1 MNLLLK
7 ELDNNAKY
15 SELIKK
21 ISIKKSPVA
30 ISGLSNV
37 SEVELM
43 VHLQQ
48 TLNKPILLITY
59 NEIQAQK
66 LLDDFKFFTDKVY
79 FFPKKEIVTY
89 DYIAESKNLPYER
102 IEVLNQIY
110 KKQNIIVITSIE
122 CLKQKMITKDALYK
136 NVLKFKVGDI
146 CNLEN
151 LKQKLVDL
159 GYQRFELIDG
169 RGEFSIRGGIV
180 DVSLDDTTGVRIE
193 LWGDEIDS
201 IRKFNI
207 ISQRSIEQKEEIEI
221 YPAHEYV
228 LDNSLDKVVNNIQE
242 KVYSEELNNK
252 VENDIEQIINGEYL
266 SKIDKYFDSFY
277 EKQETI
283 YEYMNENSL
292 ILIDEYSKAISRS
305 KSIEVDNQNT
315 IKALIEK
322 ERIVPE
328 SLKNYVETEVIE
340 QKINNSSIIYLD
352 KLDNVYESGIE
363 IYHFDC
369 KELNYFKSE
378 MQLFVNDMLNFKKQ
392 NLKIYIIVDTEEKA
406 KKVQKILEENNIL
419 SIYQESLDNTIIT
432 KSENTVYITLGKL
445 SEGFISTDFNQIL
458 IDANE
463 LIETPRTL
471 KKRKN
476 DVFNK
481 GEKVVFA
488 DLKLGD
494 YVVHRKYGIGIYI
507 GVNTLKADGITRDY
521 IKIKYQGDDILY
533 IPTNSLDEI
542 RKYIGAE
549 ETNIK
554 LNKLGS
560 KDWERTKNKVKNNLR
575 AVAKELIE
583 LYVKREKAR
592 GHAFSQDTDWQRQF
606 EGAFEYV
613 ETDDQLRCIEEV
625 KKDMESERP
634 MDRLLCG
641 DVGYR
646 KNRSCNKSSIQSSNG
661 S

>member
-180 DVSLDDTTGVRIE
+180 E

-242 KVYSEELNNK
+242 KVYSEVLNNK

-283 YEYMNENSL
+283 E
-292 ILIDEYSKAISRS
+292 
-305 KSIEVDNQNT
+305 
-315 IKALIEK
+315 
-322 ERIVPE
+322 
-328 SLKNYVETEVIE
+328 
-340 QKINNSSIIYLD
+340 
-352 KLDNVYESGIE
+352 
-363 IYHFDC
+363 
-369 KELNYFKSE
+369 
-378 MQLFVNDMLNFKKQ
+378 
-392 NLKIYIIVDTEEKA
+392 
-406 KKVQKILEENNIL
+406 
-419 SIYQESLDNTIIT
+419 
-432 KSENTVYITLGKL
+432 
-445 SEGFISTDFNQIL
+445 
-458 IDANE
+458 
-463 LIETPRTL
+463 
-471 KKRKN
+471 
-476 DVFNK
+476 
-481 GEKVVFA
+481 
-488 DLKLGD
+488 
-494 YVVHRKYGIGIYI
+494 
-507 GVNTLKADGITRDY
+507 
-521 IKIKYQGDDILY
+521 
-533 IPTNSLDEI
+533 
-542 RKYIGAE
+542 
-549 ETNIK
+549 
-554 LNKLGS
+554 
-560 KDWERTKNKVKNNLR
+560 
-575 AVAKELIE
+575 
-583 LYVKREKAR
+583 
-592 GHAFSQDTDWQRQF
+592 
-606 EGAFEYV
+606 
-613 ETDDQLRCIEEV
+613 
-625 KKDMESERP
+625 
-634 MDRLLCG
+634 
-641 DVGYR
+641 
-646 KNRSCNKSSIQSSNG
+646 
-661 S
+661 